1 MDEAKAVDIGLE
13 ELRQLRL
20 LSRAVDDLL
29 EESLKARENLQQT
42 FRRIF
47 PELLRLTGAKAIAV
61 HTQAEDLTQQTYS
74 EGEFGGVY
82 PGTVLAENKWGVR
95 RLAGST
101 LITQVLDVVGI
112 SVGTIGMLF
121 DGDHTETHSAAK
133 LTRVLDVIAEE
144 LDTVLASVQTAAEK
158 HHLILK
164 FNEHLA
170 NPVFEA
176 GMDAAV
182 AALAHRVKLPNF
194 ALLYRDAVEG
204 ERIHYRTYKHGRLE
218 FESGNQPFPPLEQA
232 IQRYGPELIGRTE
245 TKLRAAL
252 GVTRAAE
259 AVLISGP
266 VSADTLGKVILWSPD
281 AEGFSAFTLD
291 LVRVLAST
299 LSQRLIDYNRE
310 RIHLSQFFPNRVID
324 ELLDDPDYRRKYL
337 TPRDESIGILFADIN
352 GFTRI
357 CEQVLESPANIG
369 GFVDRWSEGVVRRVW
384 DHGGVFDKMV
394 GDCVIGLF
402 GPPFFRSSPSE
413 RAEAAMRAARD
424 IQKFTEAM
432 SADKEVARLAE
443 IVKLPG
449 LGVAIGVNLAPTYCG
464 MFGPNQNYTGFSTG
478 MNQTARLQSLGGF
491 RETLVMDSVR
501 TALEKSNDPY
511 FRSLEYGKLTET
523 PVKNV
528 SQPLRYYAVNF
539 K

>member
-1 MDEAKAVDIGLE
+1 MEEAKSVDISLE
-13 ELRQLRL
+13 ELRALRSL
-20 LSRAVDDLL
+20 THAVDDLL
-29 EESLKARENLQQT
+29 EESLKARESLTQT
-42 FRRIF
+42 FKRIF
-47 PELLRLTGAKAIAV
+47 PPILKLTGGKAIAI
-61 HTQAEDLTQQTYS
+61 HTQAEDLTQQTFV
-74 EGEFGGVY
+74 EGDFGGIY
-82 PGTVLAENKWGVR
+82 AGTVLAENKWGVR
-95 RLAGST
+95 RLGAST
-101 LITQVLDVVGI
+101 LVSQVLDVVGI
-112 SVGTIGMLF
+112 PVGTLGILF
-121 DGDHTETHSAAK
+121 DGDHTDRAEASR
-133 LTRVLDVIAEE
+133 LVRMLDVIAEE

-182 AALAHRVKLPNF
+182 AALANRVKLPNF

-204 ERIHYRTYKHGRLE
+204 ERIHYRTYKLGRLE
-218 FESGNQPFPPLEQA
+218 YESGNQPYAPLEQA
-232 IQRYGPELIGRTE
+232 IQRYGPELIGRGE
-245 TKLRAAL
+245 SKLRAAL
-252 GVTRAAE
+252 SVNRAAE

-266 VSADTLGKVILWSPD
+266 VSSDTLGKVILWSPD
-281 AEGFSAFTLD
+281 NEGFSAFTLD

-310 RIHLSQFFPNRVID
+310 RIHLSQFFPNRIID

-337 TPRDESIGILFADIN
+337 TPRDEAIGILFADIN

-357 CEQVLESPANIG
+357 CEQVLETPSNIG

-384 DHGGVFDKMV
+384 EHGGVFDKMV

-402 GPPFFRSSPSE
+402 GPPFFRSSATE
-413 RAEAAMRAARD
+413 RAEAAMRCARD

-432 SADKEVARLAE
+432 SADKEVARVAE

-449 LGVAIGVNLAPTYCG
+449 LGVAIGVNLAQTYCG

-501 TALEKSNDPY
+501 GALEKSNDP
-511 FRSLEYGKLTET
+511 FFKALVYGELRET
-523 PVKNV
+523 SVKNV
-528 SQPLRYYAVNF
+528 SQPLRYYGVRF
-539 K
+539 T